1 MTRAFAAV
9 LLLATLLE
17 PAATSALAA
26 GAANVVLITLDG
38 VRIEEMFGGL
48 DEAVARALVKEG
60 RVEDTPLWQRYWAPT
75 REERRRKLMPFLWGT
90 LLAEYGSVAGDQASG
105 SIVRVTNRH
114 RFSYPGYAEIATG
127 AAHDA
132 EIDSNDNRRNPFPT
146 VLEIVR
152 RERHLEPRQVAT
164 FASWETFRW
173 IVEHEEG
180 ATTVNAGLQAYAHP
194 ERDVQV
200 LSDWQFQTRTPW
212 DGTRHDAYT
221 LRFARAHLATFRP
234 RLLWMAF
241 DETDDWAHDGRYDR
255 VLDTLA
261 RFDAAL
267 ADLWGW
273 LQADEQYRGT
283 TTVIVTTDHGRGRG
297 PGDWRDHGKD
307 VEGAQDIWLVLA
319 GRGVE
324 RRGVWRDATT
334 IHQNQIAAT
343 IAALLDVDYAKFVPG
358 AGPPIGDS
366 LMRNEKCGK

>member
-1 MTRAFAAV
+1 MTRSCAAV
-9 LLLATLLE
+9 VLLATLLE
-17 PAATSALAA
+17 PAGTSTSAAD
-26 GAANVVLITLDG
+26 AANVVLVTLDG
-38 VRIEEMFGGL
+38 VRIQEMFGGL
-48 DEAVARALVKEG
+48 DESVARALVKKG
-60 RVEDTPLWQRYWAPT
+60 RVEDMPLWQRYWAPT

-90 LLAEYGSVAGDQASG
+90 LLAEHGSIAGDQAAG

-152 RERHLEPRQVAT
+152 RERGLEPRQVAT

-273 LQADEQYRGT
+273 LQADPQYRGT

-297 PGDWRDHGKD
+297 PADWRDHGKD

-319 GRGVE
+319 GRGVK
-324 RRGVWRDATT
+324 RRGVWRDAPT

-343 IAALLDVDYAKFVPG
+343 IAALLDVDYRKFVPG
-358 AGPPIGDS
+358 AGLPIGDC
-366 LMRNEKCGK
+366 LMSKEKCGM